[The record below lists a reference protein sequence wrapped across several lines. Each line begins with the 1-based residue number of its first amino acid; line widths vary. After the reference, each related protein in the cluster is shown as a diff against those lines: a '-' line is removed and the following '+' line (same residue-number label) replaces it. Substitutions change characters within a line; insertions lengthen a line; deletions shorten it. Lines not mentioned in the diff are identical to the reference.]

1 MNLLVAIDEW
11 GCSAD
16 AIAAVIEQ
24 YRPAGAEVRV
34 LHVIEW
40 PRDLPASFAFAE
52 GPSAA
57 ASVLRAKEDRWRRG
71 HDLLA
76 AAVERLE
83 HALFSSSAQLV
94 EGVPQ
99 QVIVAM
105 AANWPA
111 DTIVIGSH
119 RRHGLPRMLLGSVSD
134 AVVRHALCSVHV
146 VRERIAKREADA
158 RLSGQQDL
166 STTAN
171 REGVTS

>member
-1 MNLLVAIDEW
+1 MNLLVAIDESS
-11 GCSAD
+11 CSAD
-16 AIAAVIEQ
+16 AIAALVEQ

-40 PRDLPASFAFAE
+40 PHDLPTSLAFAE

-57 ASVLRAKEDRWRRG
+57 ACVLRAKEDRWRRG
-71 HDLLA
+71 HDLVA

-83 HALFSSSAQLV
+83 HARFSATAQLV
-94 EGVPQ
+94 EGIPQ
-99 QVIVAM
+99 EVIGAM

-119 RRHGLPRMLLGSVSD
+119 RRHGLSRILLGSVSD
-134 AVVRHALCSVHV
+134 AVVRHASCSVHV
-146 VRERIAKREADA
+146 VRERIANRDVDA
-158 RLSGQQDL
+158 SVRKAHLP
-166 STTAN
+166 TTAN